1 MNGPILTTPVMSKLP
16 LGLLGFFGIKN
27 GGAYPQQLGNVLV
40 PQMDMTDLL
49 AVNYR
54 ENHVFQ
60 ANTVAVGFLGQ
71 LDAVTVLPAVV
82 PNGEVW
88 YLSSYSA
95 AVFTGA
101 GDAISA
107 TMVVRSLQSG
117 SANGTTRA
125 LSNLITQG
133 AAITT
138 QNLCP
143 DAGSRWVYPGDTFG
157 AFVSSITSA
166 TGNINC
172 ALHVQL
178 TRYPF

>member
-1 MNGPILTTPVMSKLP
+1 MSKLP

-40 PQMDMTDLL
+40 PQMDLIDLL

-54 ENHVFQ
+54 ENRVFQ
-60 ANTVAVGFLGQ
+60 ANTIATGFLGA

-88 YLSSYSA
+88 YLSAWSA
-95 AVFTGA
+95 AVFTGV

-107 TMVVRSLQSG
+107 SLVVRSLQSG

-125 LSNLITQG
+125 LSPLITQ
-133 AAITT
+133 AASLTT
-138 QNLCP
+138 EQLCP
-143 DAGSRWVYPGDTFG
+143 NGGTRWFYPGDTFG

-172 ALHVQL
+172 ALHVNL
-178 TRYPF
+178 TRFPF